1 MSLSAWRGLPAVI
14 DNGFEKYYIDL
25 FEERNIKGEKRF
37 QPAQLL
43 ALSFIAAILIG
54 TALLLLPFSSASV
67 ENVSL
72 VDALFTSTSAVC
84 VTGLIVQDTATYFT
98 TYGQAVIL
106 ILFQL
111 GGLGIMA
118 FSTLILLVAGRKI
131 SVQDKI
137 IIREGYHHA
146 AAKNVK
152 TLVKNIFFY
161 TLAIEG
167 VGTLLLYGQWHGK
180 FPGFKGFFYS
190 LFHSV
195 SAFCNA
201 GFSVFSDS
209 LESFR
214 GDIGTN
220 ATIIILIV
228 FGGLGFLVLS
238 EGVDYVSRVIRR
250 RRKKISLHSK
260 LVWIM
265 TLSLIVL
272 PFVSFL
278 LIEWNNS
285 LNGFSLKEKILASL
299 FQVITPRTAGFNT
312 MELGSLHHAAVFL
325 LISLMFI
332 GASPGSTGGGV
343 KTSTIGVIFAFI
355 KSRIAAR
362 DSINILYRTL
372 PADLITKAFTV
383 VVLSI
388 CVIFVS
394 SALLFLTQSGMSMK
408 ETFFEVFSAFGTV
421 GLSLGVTP
429 NLNAAGKIVI
439 ILTMLI
445 GRIGP
450 LTLLYA
456 FSREKAFGKFEYV
469 EESVM
474 IG

>member
-1 MSLSAWRGLPAVI
+1 MNR
-14 DNGFEKYYIDL
+14 K
-25 FEERNIKGEKRF
+25 ERKIKGDLRF

-43 ALSFIAAILIG
+43 ALSFVVAIFIG
-54 TALLLLPFSSASV
+54 TFLLLMPFSTHTGTTISF
-67 ENVSL
+67 

-84 VTGLIVQDTATYFT
+84 VTGLIVQDTASFFT
-98 TYGQAVIL
+98 PIGQMIIL

-118 FSTLILLVAGRKI
+118 FSTLILLVAGRKVSI
-131 SVQDKI
+131 QDKI
-137 IIREGYHHA
+137 IIQQDYHHT

-152 TLVKNIFFY
+152 ALIKNVFFY
-161 TLAIEG
+161 AIAIEG
-167 VGTLLLYGQWHGK
+167 IGTLFLFLKWQGK
-180 FPGFKGFFYS
+180 FPGLKGLFYS
-190 LFHSV
+190 LFHAI

-201 GFSVFSDS
+201 GFSIFSDS

-214 GDIGTN
+214 GDVWTN
-220 ATIIILIV
+220 VTIMILIV
-228 FGGLGFLVLS
+228 LGSLGFLVLS
-238 EGVDYVSRVIRR
+238 EGMDFFSRMLRR
-250 RRKKISLHSK
+250 RRKSLSLHSK

-272 PFVSFL
+272 PFFSL
-278 LIEWNNS
+278 ILIEWNHS
-285 LNGFSLKEKILASL
+285 LQGFSFKEKILASL
-299 FQVITPRTAGFNT
+299 FQVITARTSGFNT
-312 MELGSLHHAAVFL
+312 MALESLNPAAVFL

-355 KSRIAAR
+355 KSRITAR
-362 DSINILYRTL
+362 ESINIFYRSL
-372 PADLITKAFTV
+372 PFELVTKAFTV

-394 SALLFLTQSGMSMK
+394 SAVLFLTQSGMSME

-421 GLSLGVTP
+421 GLSLGMTAK
-429 NLNAAGKIVI
+429 LNSVGKIVI
-439 ILTMLI
+439 VLTMFI

-469 EESVM
+469 DESVM